1 MKLRKYIDTD
11 ARRVVDL
18 LNLCFPHKKITVDTF
33 LWKHFDVFFQ
43 NRSLCYV
50 AEEKQTICSFACFTP
65 MDIQHRHTTR
75 RFYSCAVQAT
85 HPKYRRQGWVTQ
97 LTQLIEK
104 ELGAST
110 EYIGFS
116 NSDGVKI
123 DLNSKKIN
131 YDIVGQLYTRYVPSL
146 PYISTIRIVKT
157 DTPEIPLM
165 NFPYLS
171 VNKTKAYS
179 LWRYGRNQKGHYEY
193 FSLYKDEQPI
203 GFLICR
209 TKKHRY
215 EVKELLIP
223 SCHQNDYVEAIKSFA
238 NYSFLHGKLLVS
250 YTYLESSFWQH
261 VFPIVS
267 RARAIPIFL
276 TVKSTDLETKNPDN
290 WFIQGGDI
298 Q

>member
-1 MKLRKYIDTD
+1 MKLRKYLDTD

-18 LNLCFPHKKITVDTF
+18 LNLCFPQKKITVDTF

-43 NRSLCYV
+43 KRSVCYV
-50 AEEKQTICSFACFTP
+50 AEDNQLMCSFVCFTP
-65 MDIQHRHTTR
+65 MDIQHHHTTR

-85 HPKYRRQGWVTQ
+85 HPEYRRQGWVTQ
-97 LTQLIEK
+97 LTQLVEK
-104 ELGAST
+104 ELGVNT

-123 DLNSKKIN
+123 DRNSKKIN

-146 PYISTIRIVKT
+146 PYISTIQIVKT
-157 DTPEIPLM
+157 DTPEISLLDC
-165 NFPYLS
+165 PYLS
-171 VNKTKAYS
+171 VHKPKAYIS
-179 LWRYGRNQKGHYEY
+179 WRYGRNEKGHYEY
-193 FSLYKDEQPI
+193 FSVSKNNQPI
-203 GFLICR
+203 GSLICR

-215 EVKELLIP
+215 EVKELLI
-223 SCHQNDYVEAIKSFA
+223 SSFHQDDYNEVIKAFA
-238 NYSFLHGKLLVS
+238 SYSLFHGKFLVS
-250 YTYLESSFWQH
+250 YTYLKSSFWQH

-267 RARAIPIFL
+267 RVRTIPIFL